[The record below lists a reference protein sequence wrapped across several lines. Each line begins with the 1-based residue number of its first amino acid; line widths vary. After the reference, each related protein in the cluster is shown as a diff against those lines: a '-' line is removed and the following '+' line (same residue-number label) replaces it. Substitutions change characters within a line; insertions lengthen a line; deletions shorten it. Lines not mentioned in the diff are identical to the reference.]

1 MWAMHGRWAE
11 AEAELR
17 ELLGTTGAG
26 RYLLVNASSFLAL
39 VLGFR
44 GRYHEAADLTD
55 DSGRSPSAS
64 TTSRRTGTM
73 LIASA
78 HAARGSGEPD
88 AAIDLLE
95 RGLRLRGDAVE
106 HDISTVYLF
115 EGTDVLSWLARG
127 ADVDPA
133 TVERG
138 LELLRGLVERLDA
151 TAPSIGLAPVLA
163 VRNALGGA
171 ARLHLRVLA
180 GETVEPDE
188 LRRAMARRADA
199 LRGVSRVFDAARVDL
214 WLGEATGDADA
225 RERAAAVFAELGARP
240 YLERARP
247 GATSVRASG
256 GSRGMTSSC
265 GSASVSG
272 ISIVI

>member
-1 MWAMHGRWAE
+1 MHGRWPE

-17 ELLGTTGAG
+17 ELFGTVDAS

-44 GRYHEAADLTD
+44 GRYHEAADLT
-55 DSGRSPSAS
+55 GRYLEAAVAINDLQAY
-64 TTSRRTGTM
+64 GTM
-73 LIASA
+73 LLAAA

-88 AAIDLLE
+88 AAVDLLE
-95 RGLRLRGDAVE
+95 RGLSLRGDAVE
-106 HDISTVYLF
+106 HDISTFYLF

-127 ADVDPA
+127 ADADST

-151 TAPSIGLAPVLA
+151 TAPSIGLAPVL
-163 VRNALGGA
+163 VIRSALGGA

-188 LRRAMARRADA
+188 LRRAMARSSDA

-214 WLGEATGDADA
+214 WLGEID
-225 RERAAAVFAELGARP
+225 R
-240 YLERARP
+240 
-247 GATSVRASG
+247 
-256 GSRGMTSSC
+256 
-265 GSASVSG
+265 
-272 ISIVI
+272 